1 MCRIKNRRNGKVL
14 DFPILDRDRDFMSD
28 LLLMRGYEYDEEAR
42 AFLMTDCEFLR
53 WIRRGNRFARVFD
66 AYAQG
71 DGTARLAAE
80 LVAGLYSDSG
90 PLDGLLAELERVL
103 RVY

>member
-1 MCRIKNRRNGKVL
+1 MCRIKNRRSGTVL
-14 DFPILDRDRDFMSD
+14 DFPLLDKDNDFMSD

-42 AFLMTDCEFLR
+42 AFLMSDCEFSR
-53 WIRRGNRFARVFD
+53 WIGRGERFARVFD

-80 LVAGLYSDSG
+80 LVAGLYAG

-103 RVY
+103 RVA